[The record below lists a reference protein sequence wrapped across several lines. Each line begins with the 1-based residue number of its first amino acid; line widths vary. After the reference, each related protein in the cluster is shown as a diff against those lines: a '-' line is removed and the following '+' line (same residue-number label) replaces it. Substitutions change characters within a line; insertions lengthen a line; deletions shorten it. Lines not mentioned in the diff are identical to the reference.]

1 MINGFSKVSTKILPR
16 LVASVSG
23 LEKQG
28 KTSFALS
35 APGPIMYFN
44 LDYGIEGVIHKYA
57 AQKDIYVKEYRFKR
71 NDTPDTYNSL
81 WAGLTNDFYAALKSN
96 ARTIVIDTA
105 TEAWEL
111 LRLARFGKLT
121 QVMPHHYGP
130 VNAEYMT
137 LIREGYSYDKNII
150 LLHKLKKQYV
160 NDSFNGRYERAGFS
174 NTGFL
179 VQANLEV
186 YRDGLDGQF
195 FVRVIDCR
203 QNSQLGGMEFELSDY
218 ANGFGFLSQLVFPE
232 TTEEDWR

>member
-1 MINGFSKVSTKILPR
+1 MIQGFTKATDKVIPR
-16 LVASVSG
+16 LIAAVSG

-35 APGPIMYFN
+35 APGPIIYFN
-44 LDYGIEGVIHKYA
+44 LDYGLEGVLGKYA
-57 AQKDIYVKEYRFKR
+57 GGKDVYVKEYRYKR
-71 NDTPDTYNSL
+71 NDTPDKYNTL
-81 WAGLTNDFYAALKSN
+81 WASFTTDYYNALKSK

-105 TEAWEL
+105 TELWEL

-130 VNAEYMT
+130 VNAEYASV
-137 LIREGYSYDKNII
+137 IREGYSYDKNVI

-160 NDSFNGRYERAGFS
+160 NDKFTGEYERSGFT

-186 YRDGLDGQF
+186 YRDGLDGEF
-195 FVRVIDCR
+195 YLKVLDCR
-203 QNSQLGGMEFELSDY
+203 QNSMIGGLEFELTDEFG
-218 ANGFGFLSQLVFPE
+218 GFGFLAQMVFPDSD
-232 TTEEDWR
+232 TEEWA